1 MLATTKQALA
11 AILSADPSITKE
23 QQKAFLATATQTP
36 QGNTPISRVIRREE
50 AARIL
55 GISAKRVD
63 QLARAGILKRVTLRP
78 GASRSSGVTENSVRA
93 IAEGAVA

>member
-36 QGNTPISRVIRREE
+36 QGNAHISRVIRRGE

-55 GISAKRVD
+55 GFSAKRVD
-63 QLARAGILKRVTLRP
+63 QLARAGILKRVTVP
-78 GASRSSGVTENSVRA
+78 GTSRSIGITEASVRA
-93 IAEGAVA
+93 ITEGAVA